1 MARRPQAG
9 DLWDVAAEVAEEVI
23 GAFSAAH
30 PHIRMNM
37 TEWQNLREMIE
48 REVMGH
54 FGEASSGMS
63 ARDLL
68 VDG

>member
-1 MARRPQAG
+1 
-9 DLWDVAAEVAEEVI
+9 
-23 GAFSAAH
+23 
-30 PHIRMNM
+30 MNM